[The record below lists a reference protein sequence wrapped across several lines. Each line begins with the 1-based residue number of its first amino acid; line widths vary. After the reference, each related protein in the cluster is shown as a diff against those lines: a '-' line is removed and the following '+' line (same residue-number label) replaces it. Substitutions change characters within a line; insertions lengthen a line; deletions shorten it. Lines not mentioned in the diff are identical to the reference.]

1 MWRSAKPSEPRID
14 GFTLIEALAAVAVVA
29 TGLAAI
35 GALADSSMRSDM
47 HTRRHLAQIFATR
60 EIVAGLPRRDALP
73 FGHLSGVL
81 DGQEWRIHSTLL
93 QTTTVASASE
103 WVPQGIALVVRSP
116 YGSTVEVDTIRLRR
130 RPTK

>member
-1 MWRSAKPSEPRID
+1 MWQSAKPSDLRID

-35 GALADSSMRSDM
+35 GALADSSIRSDV

-60 EIVAGLPRRDALP
+60 EIVAGLPRRDEMP
-73 FGHLSGVL
+73 FGRLSGVH
-81 DGQEWRIHSTLL
+81 DGQNWSIHSTLL
-93 QTTTVASASE
+93 QTAKAAGASE
-103 WVPQGIALVVRSP
+103 WVPQGIVLLVRSP
-116 YGSTVEVDTIRLRR
+116 YGSTIEIDTIRLRR